1 MNKRSISGAS
11 NKGQF
16 NFNAVKGHS
25 STPKN
30 QNFSSGMNFR
40 PNNTSNY
47 NSNANNTGTQRLG
60 PGFKNMT

>member
-11 NKGQF
+11 NNGQF
-16 NFNAVKGHS
+16 NFNAVKGGHS

-47 NSNANNTGTQRLG
+47 NSNNNSGTQRLG